1 VRIIRYAVLV
11 AFAAAAV
18 AAAAVAA
25 PAKSIPIAGHYAG
38 TASTNVDGNTVTI
51 AANGKGTIAKYGA
64 GTIVGNG
71 TGDSSQQPCVPFAG
85 TGKITAPGGTVL
97 TYTVPTGASGCGDEG
112 GHTFSVKGVLKITK
126 ATGKLAK
133 AKGTLRF
140 SGVYDRDGGTF
151 DVKLTGS
158 LIKP

>member
-1 VRIIRYAVLV
+1 VRTIRYAVLA
-11 AFAAAAV
+11 AFAAAVV
-18 AAAAVAA
+18 AASAVAA
-25 PAKSIPIAGHYAG
+25 PTKSIPIAGHYAG

-51 AANGKGTIAKYGA
+51 AANGKGTIAKFGA
-64 GTIVGNG
+64 GTIIGNG
-71 TGDSSQQPCVPFAG
+71 AGDSTQQPCVPFAG

-97 TYTVPTGASGCGDEG
+97 TYTVPTGATGCGDEG
-112 GHTFSVKGVLKITK
+112 GHTFSVKGVLRITK

-151 DVKLTGS
+151 DVKLTGT
-158 LIKP
+158 LTK

>member
-1 VRIIRYAVLV
+1 MRTIRYVALV
-11 AFAAAAV
+11 AIAAAVV

-25 PAKSIPIAGHYAG
+25 PTKSIPISGHYAG
-38 TASTNVDGNTVTI
+38 TASTNVDGDTVTI
-51 AANGKGTIAKYGA
+51 AANGKGAIVKFGA

-97 TYTVPTGASGCGDEG
+97 TYTVPTGAAGCGDEG
-112 GHTFSVKGVLKITK
+112 GHTFSVTGVLKITK
-126 ATGKLAK
+126 ATGKLLK